1 MRIAYIPLTYVVLGI
16 ILLYYL
22 IKDYEDSLHTLYVV
36 MYRLNS
42 SSLPDGGS

>member
-22 IKDYEDSLHTLYVV
+22 IKDYEDDEDSLHTLYVV
-36 MYRLNS
+36 M
-42 SSLPDGGS
+42 